1 LWSFQTDP
9 DFQKELGWIGHFIK
23 TEVEPLDHVLGS
35 QWDIHAPRFKALV
48 RPLQAR
54 VPDGPTEVHKI
65 TVAQE
70 VLKDYK
76 PINQMFP
83 SYVRYEQE
91 ERAREYFEAALND

>member
-1 LWSFQTDP
+1 VHAVRIVSTDRCDIPSF
-9 DFQKELGWIGHFIK
+9 
-23 TEVEPLDHVLGS
+23 V
-35 QWDIHAPRFKALV
+35 
-48 RPLQAR
+48 
-54 VPDGPTEVHKI
+54 
-65 TVAQE
+65 QE

>member
-1 LWSFQTDP
+1 MNRWGPPGYAKRWRLISHFVHAVRIVSTDRCDIPSF
-9 DFQKELGWIGHFIK
+9 
-23 TEVEPLDHVLGS
+23 V
-35 QWDIHAPRFKALV
+35 
-48 RPLQAR
+48 
-54 VPDGPTEVHKI
+54 
-65 TVAQE
+65 QE